1 MGVNHHFFI
10 LSLLCSEMGTV
21 CLLSASPGVES
32 ASVSDMGPTMLSV
45 SRIQA
50 LSVKESLEP
59 EPEKKR
65 EDQQQRTNGGERTS
79 DKSQ

>member
-10 LSLLCSEMGTV
+10 LSLLCSAMGTV

-50 LSVKESLEP
+50 LSVRESLG
-59 EPEKKR
+59 PEKKR
-65 EDQQQRTNGGERTS
+65 EDQQQRTNRGERTS